1 MAFISGDVKATKHMV
16 DVVVTLLDEWA
27 RSLSING
34 QQGFRRIENPADGD
48 CMLYALLQCKAGSSD
63 SDCSQAVRDA
73 LRQQVCISCELIIS
87 TI

>member
-1 MAFISGDVKATKHMV
+1 MAFISGDVEATKHII
-16 DVVVTLLDEWA
+16 DVVVNVLDDGA
-27 RSLSING
+27 RRLSHNG
-34 QQGFRRIENPADGD
+34 QHGFRRIENPADGD

-73 LRQQVCISCELIIS
+73 LRRQVCISCELIIS